1 MITTT
6 NKVKRMMKR
15 NKARQLEKELR
26 EKSFDGR
33 SFKKNDRNI
42 LNRKCSFTTIAEEIE
57 DRYETAAEVIK
68 AYKKYLPGIIKDL
81 SEMKDPRNPKKV
93 QHKFSLLML
102 YGIFMFTFHMS
113 SRRAANSE
121 ITPMFMDNLKQFFPE
136 LDSLPHS
143 CTLARLLEVVD
154 ADNIEKLIVKLVN
167 RLIRDKKLINYMVSK
182 KYVFAIDGTQK
193 FTRDWDWNKK
203 SLTKHIK
210 GQPEDA
216 KHYYAYALEASLVL
230 PGGLTIPVLTEFL
243 DRDAHKEVVTDTEKH
258 KQDCEYKAFIR
269 LAARLKKYFPQLKI
283 VVTLDGLYPK
293 GPIFEQCQ
301 KYGWDYMVILKDKS
315 LKTVWEDVWKLKNTG
330 RVETYSAPLMNGVQ
344 QDFWWVNGIDYRYD
358 DNGCKTIMLNVVV
371 CMETIISKDN
381 KTGKE
386 VTQYKKFAW
395 VSFKEINTK
404 NVEKRCNLMGRPRW
418 NIETQ
423 NLVEKHHGYAY
434 EHCFSYDWNA
444 MKGFHYLMHLAH
456 TINTLTLFST
466 KLFLKVKE
474 HGVRRTI
481 ELIWLIFKGSL
492 LDYEKLKYI
501 TTEKYYLKLVI

>member
-1 MITTT
+1 MIATASKET
-6 NKVKRMMKR
+6 RMMKR
-15 NKARQLEKELR
+15 NKDRELEKKLR
-26 EKSFDGR
+26 KQTFDGR
-33 SFKKNDRNI
+33 SFKKGDRNI
-42 LNRKCSFTTIAEEIE
+42 LNRKSSFTSVEEEVE

-68 AYKKYLPGIIKDL
+68 AYKKYLPGILKDL
-81 SEMKDPRNPKKV
+81 SKIEDPRNPKKV
-93 QHKFSLLML
+93 QHKLSLLML
-102 YGIFMFTFHMS
+102 YGIFMFVFHMS
-113 SRRAANSE
+113 SRRAANSD
-121 ITPMFMDNLKQFFPE
+121 ITPIFMKNLKQFFPE

-143 CTLARLLEVVD
+143 CTLARLLEVIVSD
-154 ADNIEKLIVKLVN
+154 DIEELIANLVH
-167 RLIRDKKLINYMVSK
+167 RLIKDKKLVNYMVSK

-193 FTRDWDWNKK
+193 LTRNWEWNKN

-210 GQPEDA
+210 GQPEGVNR
-216 KHYYAYALEASLVL
+216 YYAYALEASLVL

-243 DRDAHKEVVTDTEKH
+243 DRDAHKEVGTDTEKH

-269 LAARLKKYFPQLKI
+269 LSARLKKYFPKLQI
-283 VVTLDGLYPK
+283 VVTLDGLYTK

-301 KYGWDYMVILKDKS
+301 KHGWDYMVILKDGS
-315 LKTVWEDVWKLKNTG
+315 LKSVWEDIEKLKDKG
-330 RVETYSAPLMNGVQ
+330 RAETYSAPLMNKVK
-344 QDFWWVNGIDYRYD
+344 QDFWWVNGVDYRYD
-358 DNGCKTIMLNVVV
+358 NGCKSIKVNVVV
-371 CMETIISKDN
+371 CLETIISIDS

-386 VTQYKKFAW
+386 VTEYKKFAW
-395 VSFKEINTK
+395 VSFKEINAK

-434 EHCFSYDWNA
+434 EHCFSYNWNA

-466 KLFLKVKE
+466 GLILKVKE

-492 LDYEKLKYI
+492 LDYEKLKFV
-501 TTEKYYLKLVI
+501 TNEKYYLKLVI